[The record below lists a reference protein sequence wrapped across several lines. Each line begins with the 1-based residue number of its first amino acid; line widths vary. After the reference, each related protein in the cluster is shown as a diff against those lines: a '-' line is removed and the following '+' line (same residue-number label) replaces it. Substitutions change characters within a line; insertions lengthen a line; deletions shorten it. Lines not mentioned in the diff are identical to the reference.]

1 MIKFSING
9 FKLSSYN
16 VKLNTFDYLTII
28 MDSMENGDPQNL
40 SESSLQT
47 ELKAFLENGIAR
59 SETEA
64 MALGKFLK
72 AASTFFNQEV
82 SALRSNLEQTTAE
95 RDKFY
100 NDLIEANNRAQM
112 LAQEIDDRHA
122 NIEKESL
129 KLIRTLEV
137 KHGEQIKYLQEEL
150 EAERDSSLSR
160 WQQEKDDLVK
170 QLNMT
175 KEVEMQLK
183 SSMDLIQKDNDKLL
197 KELGAM
203 NELINNLETGKA
215 ELEKELETY
224 IFSQTVSMKSHQIGD
239 SVDGQMSPSVIAA
252 VVEENRRLRDT
263 NDELQAELE
272 TTKSRLS
279 RSRSSDLSRSVQS
292 FSRRCD
298 SADYDSDPETSQLRS
313 RKLRKSVGI
322 SESIGDLRGDL
333 DNKEGQEVFEQSI
346 ATQLFMAKRSSS
358 FESLSKLKGKLVKVL
373 ERWKAHFNEDSSGS
387 CSSTET
393 LREKHESFLQEI
405 ENKLI
410 EAAATESVLVAQLED
425 LKQKYEQLQD
435 IQQVVEYEAIPLSYQ
450 EEERF
455 RNLERLLVSTTE
467 RLRNK
472 EEECMNLSSDLNEYK
487 KRLRHI
493 EGTVEEAVK
502 QEMEPYKHT
511 LEQHQKQ
518 MLDKCAELHCR
529 IEEATHIV
537 NQAIDKEKA
546 LSSVQSIKVE
556 VATKIKELESN
567 SKKFVDSF
575 PKKEM
580 NPVDSHSSICDKMQ
594 CSEIKTELDRIKFEI
609 LKMIVDKEEL
619 MKNRIDSSD
628 IDKRIEER
636 VTYETELLQKRIR
649 ELNQTVLDQKEKS
662 ATEKRMLEERTKE
675 LEHGLDTLK
684 EEYDDL
690 DIYWQQKIEE
700 ERDLF
705 KKERDIMD
713 EKFNGLQ
720 VKIKELEELVYK
732 AEEKSDTD
740 SLSTIDERSTFE
752 KQVVDLEEENNELRR
767 QISFY
772 QSESSRVSYE
782 EDIPTAK
789 LQESVESLKNQLQYN
804 QFNYETQIE
813 NLQKQIE
820 EYETEKEILMTKHSC
835 ELKSLQNK
843 LKPYSKNEFSAAV
856 FNANSQ
862 KLKLER
868 RSDTVLCQ
876 RPSSPIPSSSHLTR
890 MPIFS
895 SQPPPA
901 ICNKLFKSLTI
912 EGRTACRIELSVLQ
926 NLNHRLKH
934 LEERVKQLDMALKF
948 QQQATDRILTETRL
962 IHESELNQLERIMN
976 VNQEVLAQQITR
988 YQAQTEKLVAAESVV
1003 QELYRENV
1011 MLLQALDSV
1020 RSTLSVTV
1028 CM

>member
-1 MIKFSING
+1 MKKRMSPEKQIDTHESVFCTSDLG
-9 FKLSSYN
+9 
-16 VKLNTFDYLTII
+16 LNTFDYLTII

-435 IQQVVEYEAIPLSYQ
+435 IQQ
-450 EEERF
+450 
-455 RNLERLLVSTTE
+455 
-467 RLRNK
+467 
-472 EEECMNLSSDLNEYK
+472 EECMNLSSDLNEYK

>member
-435 IQQVVEYEAIPLSYQ
+435 IQQ
-450 EEERF
+450 
-455 RNLERLLVSTTE
+455 
-467 RLRNK
+467 
-472 EEECMNLSSDLNEYK
+472 EECMNLSSDLNEYK

>member
-1 MIKFSING
+1 MYGDLILAHAVLDYILECKNVIHKSHRRSEPRLVSALDHFSDQAETTEKKRVRVVFI
-9 FKLSSYN
+9 FR
-16 VKLNTFDYLTII
+16 LNTFDYLTII

-435 IQQVVEYEAIPLSYQ
+435 IQQ
-450 EEERF
+450 
-455 RNLERLLVSTTE
+455 
-467 RLRNK
+467 
-472 EEECMNLSSDLNEYK
+472 EECMNLSSDLNEYK

-752 KQVVDLEEENNELRR
+752 KQ
-767 QISFY
+767 
-772 QSESSRVSYE
+772 
-782 EDIPTAK
+782 
-789 LQESVESLKNQLQYN
+789 
-804 QFNYETQIE
+804 
-813 NLQKQIE
+813 
-820 EYETEKEILMTKHSC
+820 
-835 ELKSLQNK
+835 
-843 LKPYSKNEFSAAV
+843 
-856 FNANSQ
+856 
-862 KLKLER
+862 
-868 RSDTVLCQ
+868 
-876 RPSSPIPSSSHLTR
+876 
-890 MPIFS
+890 
-895 SQPPPA
+895 
-901 ICNKLFKSLTI
+901 
-912 EGRTACRIELSVLQ
+912 
-926 NLNHRLKH
+926 
-934 LEERVKQLDMALKF
+934 
-948 QQQATDRILTETRL
+948 
-962 IHESELNQLERIMN
+962 
-976 VNQEVLAQQITR
+976 
-988 YQAQTEKLVAAESVV
+988 
-1003 QELYRENV
+1003 
-1011 MLLQALDSV
+1011 
-1020 RSTLSVTV
+1020 
-1028 CM
+1028 